1 MMINGLIYPETPE
14 ELLWLK
20 LSLMFEP
27 GSNRFW
33 EKFSDRQ
40 ITEAYRLIRENPAKF
55 FRDFKTTVSFE
66 SHVGEL
72 ADNILSNAEKTGIG
86 IITYGSGEYPDSLRE
101 IYNPPMV
108 LYYQGDVSLL
118 KKTPCLAVV
127 GARSS
132 SAYALEITEKLI
144 RSLLKYDPDYVFVS
158 GFALGTDI
166 TASLS
171 AVRNGGKTIAV
182 KACGLD
188 YRYPVPNMRFIP
200 EILKGGVIISEYPP
214 GTVPSPPHFTV
225 RNRIIAALAEGVV
238 VTEGSVTSGTL
249 STAHLATDFGKD
261 VFVLPPRDIT
271 DERYQGNSALI
282 RDGAIPLLGT
292 QDVLFRNRN
301 FVTGL
306 INLEKEKS
314 AAEKDGENAEGGAT
328 GKSGANANGNVIVE
342 NSANTKNKAVYD
354 NTDTAKSM
362 NKGRVAYKDLEHRDK
377 FAPPNDFTFNFDTS
391 KLSNSELT
399 LLDIIKANPG
409 QYSTSSLA
417 DSFPGDPDDVLDIIT
432 DLEMSKFVYR
442 ADNGRYY

>member
-1 MMINGLIYPETPE
+1 MYPETPE
-14 ELLWLK
+14 GLLWFK

-33 EKFSDRQ
+33 ETFGNAG
-40 ITEAYRLIRENPAKF
+40 ITDAYRFIRENPAKF
-55 FRDFKTTVSFE
+55 FRNFNSTVSFE

-72 ADNILSNAEKTGIG
+72 ADNVLLNSKKHDIG
-86 IITYGSGEYPDSLRE
+86 IITYVSDEYPDSLRE

-108 LYYQGDVSLL
+108 LFYQGDVNLL

-144 RSLLKYDPDYVFVS
+144 RSLLKYDPDYTFVS

-188 YRYPVPNMRFIP
+188 YRYPAPNMRFVP

-214 GTVPSPPHFTV
+214 GTVPSPPYFTV

-314 AAEKDGENAEGGAT
+314 AAEKGGAAD
-328 GKSGANANGNVIVE
+328 KSGANANGNVNVE
-342 NSANTKNKAVYD
+342 NSANAKGKAVYD
-354 NTDTAKSM
+354 NTNTVKST
-362 NKGRVAYKDLEHRDK
+362 NKGKSAYKDLEQHDK
-377 FAPPNDFTFNFDTS
+377 FAPTNDFSFNFDTS
-391 KLSNSELT
+391 KLSAPELT